1 MPFSD
6 DLEPPPTSIFTQ
18 EALSRLTNTLISSIR
33 NSDVAFLHSLLFAP
47 SVQPSSPPA
56 LYPMSA
62 PVLINL
68 PDSNGWSLVHH
79 CVSAPEPS
87 IEILDALYCA
97 GAEVSLFTTHEQQT
111 PLHFLARTSHH
122 PDSTHSLHDFVFHL
136 IKDLR
141 APLSARDKDE
151 ETCIHIAAEH
161 GHSIDLLRL
170 FLHCDTNGTIR
181 AMKNSRGCVSLI
193 FLYCKLPHI
202 LTFRPCFNFLV

>member
-18 EALSRLTNTLISSIR
+18 EALSRLTNTLVSSIR
-33 NSDVAFLHSLLFAP
+33 NSDVAFLHSSFFAP

-56 LYPMSA
+56 LYPMSV
-62 PVLINL
+62 PVLINF

-111 PLHFLARTSHH
+111 PLHFLARTSHP
-122 PDSTHSLHDFVFHL
+122 PDSAHSLHDFVLHL

-170 FLHCDTNGTIR
+170 FLHCDTNGIIR
-181 AMKNSRGCVSLI
+181 AMKNSRGWVSLI
-193 FLYCKLPHI
+193 SLYCNYRICLSWTLLI
-202 LTFRPCFNFLV
+202 LV

>member
-47 SVQPSSPPA
+47 SVQPSSPSA

-68 PDSNGWSLVHH
+68 LDSNGWSLVHH

-87 IEILDALYCA
+87 LEILDALYCA
-97 GAEVSLFTTHEQQT
+97 GADMSLFTTHEQQT
-111 PLHFLARTSHH
+111 PLHFLARNSSHN
-122 PDSTHSLHDFVFHL
+122 PESTHSLYDFVLHL
-136 IKDLR
+136 IQDLR

-161 GHSIDLLRL
+161 GHSIDLLML

-181 AMKNSRGCVSLI
+181 AMKNSRGCV
-193 FLYCKLPHI
+193 FLSFPL
-202 LTFRPCFNFLV
+202 L